1 MKHINRVVFHRKVV
15 AAANAGASNAAEP
28 TTHRALWVLRLLVH
42 GHRHSRSCAPTLAD
56 PDTAEELGLDAKEL
70 DALSP
75 PMLRRRLVERLQQ
88 LEACD
93 RAPDTICQNTRWLA
107 EWLLLS
113 EAERE
118 VLAFATTVETSE
130 VLEACTKPFLR
141 LSSTRVIQLLA
152 TVVGQPVDAVRSSLS
167 PSARL
172 VRSGVLQFRPGQDYR
187 HDSWIGVAHAF
198 ISHFAAHYEHPAELF
213 AALCPLA
220 SKPEMSLAAFGHLS
234 SDLDLLLC
242 LLRGATAART
252 VGINILVH
260 GPPGSGKSQLV
271 RSLAHALSL
280 PLYQVPDAERDG
292 DALKG
297 PDRLSALITMQ
308 HLLQGGGA
316 GLILFDEIE
325 DAFPWAVEHG
335 WLRQGSGNDKA
346 RTNRLLEENA
356 FPCVWVGNRVGQLDP
371 AFLRRFSLVL
381 ELAAPPRAIREDL
394 IARYST
400 GLDVPAELR
409 AALADNDWLVP
420 ADAARAALVTRL
432 VQEGRALRANVG
444 RDPKDGPSPPRSL
457 ADAQV
462 FERALCGARQATV
475 ATRQPSELAYDPA
488 FVNTSVS
495 LECLARGLQQRREGA
510 VCLYGPPGTGKTA
523 FAREVAKAL
532 DRPLVRRSAGDLLD
546 KYVGGTERAIAEM
559 FQEATRSDCVLL
571 LDEAEGLMRRRDA
584 ALQSYEVTQVNELLV
599 RMEAFRGIFLCATNG
614 FEALDPAALR
624 RFALRVEFL
633 PLDGEQRLQLLER
646 AALTL
651 GVAVTTEV
659 MSAVGSRLSRL
670 ALLTPGD
677 FSSVLRGRR
686 LLGEASVEA
695 LVRDLERA
703 HAEKRGERRIG
714 FGG

>member
-1 MKHINRVVFHRKVV
+1 MKHINRVVFHR
-15 AAANAGASNAAEP
+15 NASAEDVEASNAAEP
-28 TTHRALWVLRLLVH
+28 TTSRALWMLRLLVH
-42 GHRHSRSCAPTLAD
+42 GHRQSRPFPPTLAD
-56 PDTAEELGLDAKEL
+56 SDTAAELGLDAKEL
-70 DALSP
+70 EALSP
-75 PMLRRRLVERLQQ
+75 PMLRRRLVERLKE

-93 RAPDTICQNTRWLA
+93 LAPDTICQNTQWLA
-107 EWLLLS
+107 EWLRLS
-113 EAERE
+113 EAERK
-118 VLAFATTVETSE
+118 VLAFATTVEISE

-152 TVVGQPVDAVRSSLS
+152 SVVNEPVDAVRSSLS
-167 PSARL
+167 PGARL
-172 VRSGVLQFRPGQDYR
+172 VRSGALQFRPGQDYR
-187 HDSWIGVAHAF
+187 HDCWIGVAHAF
-198 ISHFAAHYEHPAELF
+198 VSHFAAHYEHPADLF

-220 SKPEMSLAAFGHLS
+220 SRPEMSIAAFAHLS
-234 SDLDLLLC
+234 GDLDLLLC

-252 VGINILVH
+252 MGINILVH

-271 RSLAHALSL
+271 RSLAHALAL
-280 PLYQVPDAERDG
+280 PLYQVPDAARDG

-308 HLLQGGGA
+308 YLLEGGGA

-356 FPCVWVGNRVGQLDP
+356 VPCLWLGNRVGQLDP

-381 ELAAPPRAIREDL
+381 EMAAPPRAVREGL
-394 IARYST
+394 IARYSA
-400 GLDVPAELR
+400 GFDIPDELR
-409 AALADNDWLVP
+409 VALADNDWLMP

-432 VQEGRALRANVG
+432 VQGGRTLRANDG
-444 RDPKDGPSPPRSL
+444 GDPKDGPSPPSSL
-457 ADAQV
+457 ADGQV

-475 ATRQPSELAYDPA
+475 ATRPPSELAYDPA

-495 LECLARGLQQRREGA
+495 LECLTRGLRQRPEGA

-532 DRPLVRRSAGDLLD
+532 GRPLVRRSASDLLD
-546 KYVGGTERAIAEM
+546 KYVGGTEKAIAEM

-584 ALQSYEVTQVNELLV
+584 AWQSHEVTQVNELLV
-599 RMEAFRGIFLCATNG
+599 RMEAFGGIFLCATNG

-624 RFALRVEFL
+624 RFALRIEFL
-633 PLDGEQRLQLLER
+633 PLDGEQRLRLLER
-646 AALTL
+646 AASML
-651 GVAVTTEV
+651 GVAVTGEV
-659 MSAVGSRLSRL
+659 MSAVSSRLTRL
-670 ALLTPGD
+670 VLLTPGD

-714 FGG
+714 FGE